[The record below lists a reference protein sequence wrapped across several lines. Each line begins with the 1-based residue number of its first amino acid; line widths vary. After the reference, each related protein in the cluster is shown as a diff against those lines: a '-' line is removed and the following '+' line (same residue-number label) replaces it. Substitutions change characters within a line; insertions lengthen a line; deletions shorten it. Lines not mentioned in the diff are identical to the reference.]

1 MDVRR
6 NSSPLGRRRLQL
18 PCSVASAC
26 LLLMVACTTPP
37 PPPPPPD
44 LSAIDERLRQLDDR
58 LTVLERLL
66 TNLPSPPLRSRAEIV
81 RNIQSLEQQRAD
93 LLKRYTPGHPS
104 VRELDLSLRLLRLQL
119 DFLDQASRVPQ

>member
-1 MDVRR
+1 MDIRR
-6 NSSPLGRRRLQL
+6 NSRPLGRRRLHL
-18 PCSVASAC
+18 SCSVASAC
-26 LLLMVACTTPP
+26 LLLIVACAAP

-44 LSAIDERLRQLDDR
+44 LSAIEERLRQLDDR
-58 LTVLERLL
+58 LTTLERLL
-66 TNLPSPPLRSRAEIV
+66 TNLPSPPMRGRAEIV

>member
-26 LLLMVACTTPP
+26 LLLMVACAAP

-44 LSAIDERLRQLDDR
+44 LSAIEERLRQFDDR
-58 LTVLERLL
+58 LTTLERLL